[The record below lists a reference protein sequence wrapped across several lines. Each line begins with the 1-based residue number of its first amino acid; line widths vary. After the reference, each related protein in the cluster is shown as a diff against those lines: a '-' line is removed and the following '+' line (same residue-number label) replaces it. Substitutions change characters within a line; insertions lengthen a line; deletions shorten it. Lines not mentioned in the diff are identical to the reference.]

1 MQYTWAGWSDNESWM
16 AWVDK
21 TLMAELSYGFA
32 GVGTGVEWCCVG
44 LVPWV
49 CGKRAKGW
57 SNRLTGGVRVL
68 MGLGIWYDLH

>member
-1 MQYTWAGWSDNESWM
+1 
-16 AWVDK
+16 
-21 TLMAELSYGFA
+21 MAELSYGFA